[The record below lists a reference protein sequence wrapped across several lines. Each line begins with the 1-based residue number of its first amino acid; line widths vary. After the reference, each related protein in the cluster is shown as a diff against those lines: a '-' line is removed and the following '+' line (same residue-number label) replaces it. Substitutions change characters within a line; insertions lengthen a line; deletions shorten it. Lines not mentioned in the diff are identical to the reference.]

1 MKILLL
7 LGDFGLPTLLGLLA
21 SPYRPAA
28 AVLATSP
35 AGPPP
40 AAAGERV
47 RAWLRP
53 LLWPGS
59 PGPAPRDLRPWT
71 AAAALARARIPSVAA
86 SGIEDAALCRLVAT
100 HRTDLVLSAG
110 YPRILP
116 APVLTA
122 APRGALNVH
131 PSLLPR
137 YRGPSPVFWQVAL
150 GETRSGVTIHR
161 MTSKADEGPIVA
173 QAEIPVGAEETAGA
187 LFLRLARLAAR
198 LVLESLGRLE
208 EGTVVEQP
216 QEAAAA
222 SYQRRFREGDA
233 LIDWSRP
240 AEELT
245 RIIRACNPSPGARTF
260 LPDGESVRIWRARAR
275 AGPVREA
282 PGAILARRPGGLD
295 VATGNGVLRIMTAT
309 SDRGRRF
316 PAWGRPWPTLAPGM
330 AFAPQGAP

>member
-1 MKILLL
+1 MRILLL
-7 LGDFGLPTLLGLLA
+7 LGDFGLPTLVGLLA
-21 SPYRPAA
+21 SPYRPVAV
-28 AVLATSP
+28 VLATSP
-35 AGPPP
+35 AVPPP
-40 AAAGERV
+40 GAVGKRV

-59 PGPAPRDLRPWT
+59 PGPVPRDLRPWT
-71 AAAALARARIPSVAA
+71 AAGVLAHTRIPAVAA
-86 SGIEDAALCRLVAT
+86 SGLDDAALCRLVAT
-100 HRTDLVLSAG
+100 HRADLLLSAG

-116 APVLTA
+116 VPVLDA

-150 GETRSGVTIHR
+150 GETRSGITIHR
-161 MTSKADEGPIVA
+161 MTSRADEGPIVA
-173 QAEIPVGAEETAGA
+173 QAEISVGAEESAGA

-198 LVLESLGRLE
+198 LVPEILGQLEG
-208 EGTVVEQP
+208 GTVVERP
-216 QEAAAA
+216 QDAAAA
-222 SYQRRFREGDA
+222 SYQRRFREEDA
-233 LIDWSRP
+233 LIAWSRP
-240 AEELT
+240 GEELA

-275 AGPVREA
+275 AGPVRGA

-295 VATGNGVLRIMTAT
+295 VAAGDGVLRIMTAT